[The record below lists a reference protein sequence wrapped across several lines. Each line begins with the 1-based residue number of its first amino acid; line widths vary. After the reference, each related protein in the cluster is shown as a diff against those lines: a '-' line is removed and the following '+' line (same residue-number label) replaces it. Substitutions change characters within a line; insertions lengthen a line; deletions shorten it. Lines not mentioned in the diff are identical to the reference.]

1 MQNSNRD
8 PVPDMSNVQVIASP
22 RIKFK
27 DKAGRGGVVFDL
39 KKDFGFVP
47 DRIIIQKVHG
57 QSNTV
62 VVSAVLTPE
71 MLKKEALGKL
81 KHVETVSGEPVVTDE
96 KVKEAVERVSGN
108 AKPNAEVVKP
118 KAK

>member
-1 MQNSNRD
+1 MKNIDQE
-8 PVPDMSNVQVIASP
+8 PVEDMSSTQVIASP
-22 RIKFK
+22 RIKLK
-27 DKAGRGGVVFDL
+27 DKAGRGGVVFNL
-39 KKDFGFVP
+39 KKDFGFIP
-47 DRIIIQKVHG
+47 DRMIVQKVHG
-57 QSNTV
+57 QSNTI

-81 KHVETVSGEPVVTDE
+81 KDVETVSGEPVVTDE

-108 AKPNAEVVKP
+108 AKPNAEVGKP